1 METDVIKALKEV
13 IRKHTVRYEVWP
25 HFEISEGQ
33 RVMVGFDIELYGTHD
48 HGATRLSPGCD
59 LCTETHDDLQR
70 LAEYILPKD
79 QRPSQYE
86 IPPFDQSLHASRGGT
101 FEVVALIPIEHR
113 HGFFD
118 PIDACEERCLNEML
132 EKLAELGV
140 PGRRPAMGHSDR
152 SCRG

>member
-1 METDVIKALKEV
+1 METDVIKALKEI

-25 HFEISEGQ
+25 HFEISGGK
-33 RVMVGFDIELYGTHD
+33 RLMVGFDIELYGTHD

-59 LCTETHDDLQR
+59 LCTKTRDDLQR

-86 IPPFDQSLHASRGGT
+86 IPPFDQSLHASQGGP
-101 FEVVALIPIEHR
+101 FEVVALIRIEHT

-140 PGRRPAMGHSDR
+140 PGGRPPNGLFR
-152 SCRG
+152 SKLP